1 MGSCI
6 QEEIA
11 FAPAG
16 NVKSVDCAINV
27 AVPAKLVAMYKIAI
41 IINVPVISERNR
53 FPLDATTGHIIK
65 NGSVARSTS
74 GSTLFPGRM
83 TASKRVTGIMIS
95 AAEITI
101 GDPVAM
107 AASIPMLTS
116 FPGNF
121 LPGIS

>member
-1 MGSCI
+1 
-6 QEEIA
+6 
-11 FAPAG
+11 
-16 NVKSVDCAINV
+16 
-27 AVPAKLVAMYKIAI
+27 MYKIAI

-53 FPLDATTGHIIK
+53 VSFGCNDRHIIK

-121 LPGIS
+121 FARNFLASSLKGISLP